1 MRRATIRER
10 FPDFWRG
17 PCRVTVCGVCKLAF
31 EGGKPANTNPM
42 TDEARCLGGGGATSG
57 DSGTFLV
64 RVRAL
69 PPKRD
74 AFALAL
80 GTLRRRLRQ
89 GIDAP
94 GDALPIQLVASEL
107 RLSTTPVREVL
118 SRLAGEHLVEKRGP
132 VYTRPH
138 LDGATLAELYALRA
152 LLLETAMAPDAGRRA
167 RRRTFPERPVLSLGD
182 ALAAVGQTPAD
193 LVTTLFFELVLA
205 AGDLILAQAYQ
216 AATERLASYQPLEA
230 QVFSDLDAEALGL
243 IAAFEAQEPRA
254 LLLGAKA
261 YHRRRIAAAGAISS
275 LALGEKYRTD
285 MV

>member
-1 MRRATIRER
+1 M
-10 FPDFWRG
+10 
-17 PCRVTVCGVCKLAF
+17 
-31 EGGKPANTNPM
+31 
-42 TDEARCLGGGGATSG
+42 
-57 DSGTFLV
+57 
-64 RVRAL
+64 

-80 GTLRRRLRQ
+80 GALRRRLRQ
-89 GIDAP
+89 GGDAP
-94 GDALPIQLVASEL
+94 GGVLPIQRIASEL
-107 RLSTTPVREVL
+107 SLSTTPVREVL

-138 LDGATLAELYALRA
+138 LDGPTLAELYALRA
-152 LLLETAMAPDAGRRA
+152 LLLETAMTPDAGRRA
-167 RRRTFPERPVLSLGD
+167 RRRTFPERPVLALGD
-182 ALAAVGQTPAD
+182 ELATLSRTPAD
-193 LVTTLFFELVLA
+193 VVTTLFFELVLA

-216 AATERLASYQPLEA
+216 ATTERLAPYQPLEA
-230 QVFSDLDAEALGL
+230 QLFADLDVEASNLT
-243 IAAFEAQEPRA
+243 AAFEGREPRA